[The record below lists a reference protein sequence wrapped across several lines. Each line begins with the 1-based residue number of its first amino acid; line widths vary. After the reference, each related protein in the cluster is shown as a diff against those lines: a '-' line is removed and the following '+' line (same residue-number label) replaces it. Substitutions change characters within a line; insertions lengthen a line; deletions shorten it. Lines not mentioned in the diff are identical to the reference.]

1 MLNGFL
7 SILFALNGF
16 LNILFALN
24 GFLITLFA
32 LNGFLNILFALNG
45 FLITLPALNGFLSIL
60 FTWNDFLL
68 FHLRHRL
75 SLRVRAIGVGKEGK
89 VIDIRSI
96 GRCSLRSCS
105 ETLCPFRIIDF
116 VRVPRLEGCDKVKH
130 FRERLQLLLERSR
143 LFPLQNGFFALAS
156 LPRQL
161 AQKQEGN
168 NVADSRH
175 VIGEDHGAVL
185 TAVDGGE
192 KRSASIA
199 VGGEFLSLRFPM
211 NQRGETCRTLL
222 LLQSQ
227 RSQAGTPGVP
237 HAA

>member
-7 SILFALNGF
+7 S
-16 LNILFALN
+16 
-24 GFLITLFA
+24 
-32 LNGFLNILFALNG
+32 ILFALNG
-45 FLITLPALNGFLSIL
+45 FLITLPALNGFLNTLFTWNDFLSIL

-116 VRVPRLEGCDKVKH
+116 VCVPRLEGCDKVKH
-130 FRERLQLLLERSR
+130 FRELLQLLLERSR

-227 RSQAGTPGVP
+227 RSQAGTPGVS

>member
-1 MLNGFL
+1 M

-16 LNILFALN
+16 LS
-24 GFLITLFA
+24 TLFA
-32 LNGFLNILFALNG
+32 LNGFLNTLFALNG
-45 FLITLPALNGFLSIL
+45 FLITLPALNGFLITLLTWNGFLSTL
-60 FTWNDFLL
+60 LTWNDFLL

-130 FRERLQLLLERSR
+130 FRELLQLLLERSR

-211 NQRGETCRTLL
+211 NQRGETCCTLL

-227 RSQAGTPGVP
+227 RSQAGTPGVS